1 MPGPKISA
9 AAPQIQTDT
18 PQPHFLSQNRTLS
31 CPTHAPAVHS
41 IHRAAAAAPPRLPCR
56 RAAGNLPAPSHQRL
70 FSSVSPRAPA
80 IARPLTACSSR
91 LPGAGVIRRPANEL
105 PREGRFDGHH
115 TLPAVRSSAT
125 YSLLVTRRS
134 SLRQRA
140 RSTCLRA
147 PNGCALCWPTR
158 EVPTVAPCDP
168 LPLKLLPAECSRWEG
183 CCLLDIS
190 KARKERAEE
199 IDKKCTNMHQTF
211 CFSKI
216 GMDLLLNARTGLEA
230 RSIKTLYEC
239 YCVTRSIGW
248 PFS

>member
-31 CPTHAPAVHS
+31 CPTHAPAVRS

-91 LPGAGVIRRPANEL
+91 LPGAGAIRRPANEL
-105 PREGRFDGHH
+105 PSEGRFDGHH
-115 TLPAVRSSAT
+115 TLLGVHSFAT
-125 YSLLVTRRS
+125 YSLLATRRS

-147 PNGCALCWPTR
+147 PNRCALCWPTR
-158 EVPTVAPCDP
+158 EVPTVAPCAP
-168 LPLKLLPAECSRWEG
+168 CP
-183 CCLLDIS
+183 
-190 KARKERAEE
+190 
-199 IDKKCTNMHQTF
+199 
-211 CFSKI
+211 
-216 GMDLLLNARTGLEA
+216 
-230 RSIKTLYEC
+230 
-239 YCVTRSIGW
+239 
-248 PFS
+248 